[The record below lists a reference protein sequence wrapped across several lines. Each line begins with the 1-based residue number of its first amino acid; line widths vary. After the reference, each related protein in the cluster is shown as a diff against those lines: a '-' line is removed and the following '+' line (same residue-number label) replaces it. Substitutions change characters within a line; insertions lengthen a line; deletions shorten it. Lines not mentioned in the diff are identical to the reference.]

1 MVEKSNIPSEVKELL
16 RHELPEVMERI
27 EDATKQIYD
36 PASIWLES
44 LQFADYVGQLGK
56 HLQECNAE
64 ECIPAMAVQLLEMAD
79 GWKEMAE
86 NAMQVLDISEGEFK
100 HGTL

>member
-1 MVEKSNIPSEVKELL
+1 MD
-16 RHELPEVMERI
+16 RI

-44 LQFADYVGQLGK
+44 LQFADYVSQLGK
-56 HLQECNAE
+56 HLQECDSR
-64 ECIPAMAVQLLEMAD
+64 ECLPAMAEQLISMGD
-79 GWKEMAE
+79 SWKEMAE

-100 HGTL
+100 HGTLK